1 MQWHVKPKP
10 PKEFLNQFP
19 EFPSLILQL
28 LYNRGITTQE
38 KIDEFFNP
46 DYSSDL
52 HNPFLLKDIKKAVK
66 RILKAVKNKEK
77 IVIYG
82 DYDTDGV
89 CSTAILYL
97 TLKELGAKKIEVYI
111 PDRDKERH
119 GLNEDSVRLL
129 KKTNTNLII
138 TVDCGSDN
146 IKEVDLARDLDI
158 DVIITDH
165 HEVKD
170 KLPNAIAIV
179 NPKRKDGKYPF
190 RELAGAGVAF
200 KLVQA
205 ISETVY
211 KDNPKNGDKLRNFQ
225 KWLLDLV
232 AIATVTDVMP
242 IIGENRTLVKYGLG
256 VLAQTR
262 WLGLR
267 ELMKVAGINPKVTRY
282 SASGEAPLSNLNT
295 YTLGFIL
302 GPRISAASRIDHADV
317 AFKLLITRDKNEA
330 VNLAKDLNEKN
341 VKRQSLSSEI
351 VKEIEKR
358 IEGKAGDEKI
368 IFEGDEK
375 WSAGLVGLVASII
388 SEKYRKPTFISQI
401 KGDIIYTSA
410 RSGVDAFNLIDSI
423 KKCSDL
429 LEKYGGHSGA
439 AGFTVKAEKL
449 EEVKGKLTNMAE
461 KILTDEDLVPKLEI
475 DAEISP
481 SDINWESYEKLEEF
495 EPFGE
500 KNPYPKFLV
509 RNLTVNGMSIVGNNG
524 KHLRMTLI
532 SEDNERSSGVN
543 LFKAIGF
550 DLGHFYQKVKI
561 GDKID
566 LVFEFLINE
575 WEGLRDLQLKIIDL
589 KVSKS

>member
-1 MQWHVKPKP
+1 MQWCVKPKA
-10 PKEFLNQFP
+10 PKEFFNQFP
-19 EFPSLILQL
+19 EFSPLILQL

-52 HNPFLLKDIKKAVK
+52 HNPFLLKDMEKAVE
-66 RILKAVKNKEK
+66 RILKAIESKEK

-97 TLKELGAKKIEVYI
+97 TLKELGAEKIDVYI

-119 GLNEDSVRLL
+119 GLNENSIRLL
-129 KKTNTNLII
+129 KKANTDLII

-146 IKEVDLARDLDI
+146 IKEVDLARDLNI

-170 KLPNAIAIV
+170 KLPYAIAVV
-179 NPKRKDGKYPF
+179 NPKRKDDKYPF
-190 RELAGAGVAF
+190 KELAGAGVAF

-211 KDNPKNGDKLRNFQ
+211 NSNPKDGEKLKNFQ

-262 WLGLR
+262 WVGLK

-282 SASGEAPLSNLNT
+282 SVSGEAPLSNLNT

-317 AFKLLITRDKNEA
+317 AFKLLITQSKEEA
-330 VNLAKDLNEKN
+330 IELAKELNERN
-341 VKRQSLSSEI
+341 IKRQNLTDQI
-351 VKEIEKR
+351 VKEIEER
-358 IEGKAGDEKI
+358 IESKVDKEKI
-368 IFEGDEK
+368 VFEGDEK
-375 WSAGLVGLVASII
+375 WPAGLVGLVASII
-388 SEKYRKPTFISQI
+388 SEKYRRPTFISQI
-401 KGDIIYTSA
+401 KKDIIYTSA
-410 RSGVDAFNLIDSI
+410 RSAIDTFNIIDSI
-423 KKCSDL
+423 KECSDL
-429 LEKYGGHSGA
+429 LEKYGGHPGA
-439 AGFTVKAEKL
+439 AGFTIRRENLKKVRERLVNIADKIL
-449 EEVKGKLTNMAE
+449 EE
-461 KILTDEDLVPKLEI
+461 EDLIPKLEI
-475 DAEISP
+475 DAEVSP
-481 SDINWESYEKLEEF
+481 SEINWENYEKLEEF

-500 KNPYPKFLV
+500 RNPYPKFLV
-509 RNLTVNGMSIVGNNG
+509 RNLIVNGMNIVGNDN
-524 KHLRMTLI
+524 KHLKMTLI
-532 SEDNERSSGVN
+532 SEDNERVSGVH

-550 DLGHFYQKVKI
+550 DLGHFYDKVKI

-566 LVFEFLINE
+566 LVFEFLVDE
-575 WEGLRDLQLKIIDL
+575 WEGFRDLQLKIIDL
-589 KVSKS
+589 KVSNP

>member
-1 MQWHVKPKP
+1 MQWCVKPKA
-10 PKEFLNQFP
+10 PKEFFNQFP
-19 EFPSLILQL
+19 EFSPLILQL

-52 HNPFLLKDIKKAVK
+52 HNPFLLKDMEKAVE
-66 RILKAVKNKEK
+66 RILKAIESKEK

-97 TLKELGAKKIEVYI
+97 TLKELGAEKIDVYI

-119 GLNEDSVRLL
+119 GLNENSIRLL
-129 KKTNTNLII
+129 KKANTDLII

-146 IKEVDLARDLDI
+146 IKEVDLARDLNI

-170 KLPNAIAIV
+170 KLPYAIAVV
-179 NPKRKDGKYPF
+179 NPKRKDDKYPF
-190 RELAGAGVAF
+190 KELAGAGVAF

-211 KDNPKNGDKLRNFQ
+211 NSNPKNGEKLKNFQ

-262 WLGLR
+262 WVGLK

-282 SASGEAPLSNLNT
+282 SVSGEAPLSNLNT

-317 AFKLLITRDKNEA
+317 AFKLLITQSKEEA
-330 VNLAKDLNEKN
+330 IELAKELNERN
-341 VKRQSLSSEI
+341 IKRQNLTDQI
-351 VKEIEKR
+351 VKEIEER
-358 IEGKAGDEKI
+358 IESKVDKEKI
-368 IFEGDEK
+368 VFEGDEK
-375 WSAGLVGLVASII
+375 WPAGLVGLVASII
-388 SEKYRKPTFISQI
+388 SEKYRRPTFISQI
-401 KGDIIYTSA
+401 KKDIIYTSA
-410 RSGVDAFNLIDSI
+410 RSAIDTFNIIDSI
-423 KKCSDL
+423 KECSDL
-429 LEKYGGHSGA
+429 LEKYGGHPGA
-439 AGFTVKAEKL
+439 AGFTIRRENLKKVRERLVNIADKIL
-449 EEVKGKLTNMAE
+449 EE
-461 KILTDEDLVPKLEI
+461 EDLIPKLEI
-475 DAEISP
+475 DAEVSP
-481 SDINWESYEKLEEF
+481 SEINWENYEKLEEF

-500 KNPYPKFLV
+500 RNPYPKFLV
-509 RNLTVNGMSIVGNNG
+509 RNLIVNGMNIVGNDN
-524 KHLRMTLI
+524 KHLKMTLI
-532 SEDNERSSGVN
+532 SEDNERVSGVH

-550 DLGHFYQKVKI
+550 DLGHFYDKVKI

-566 LVFEFLINE
+566 LVFEFLVDE
-575 WEGLRDLQLKIIDL
+575 WEGFRDLQLKIIDL
-589 KVSKS
+589 KVSNP

>member
-1 MQWHVKPKP
+1 MQWCVKPKA
-10 PKEFLNQFP
+10 PKEFFNQFP
-19 EFPSLILQL
+19 EFSPLILQL

-52 HNPFLLKDIKKAVK
+52 HNPFLLKDMEKAVE
-66 RILKAVKNKEK
+66 RILKAIESKEK

-89 CSTAILYL
+89 CSTAVLYL
-97 TLKELGAKKIEVYI
+97 TLKELGAEKIDVYI

-119 GLNEDSVRLL
+119 GLNENSIRLL
-129 KKTNTNLII
+129 KKANTDLII

-146 IKEVDLARDLDI
+146 IKEVDLARDLNI

-170 KLPNAIAIV
+170 KLPYAIAVV
-179 NPKRKDGKYPF
+179 NPKRKDDKYPF
-190 RELAGAGVAF
+190 KELAGAGVAF

-211 KDNPKNGDKLRNFQ
+211 NSNPKDGEKLKNFQ

-262 WLGLR
+262 WVGLK

-282 SASGEAPLSNLNT
+282 SVSGEAPLSNLNT

-317 AFKLLITRDKNEA
+317 AFKLLITQSKEEA
-330 VNLAKDLNEKN
+330 IELAKELNERN
-341 VKRQSLSSEI
+341 IKRQNLTDQI
-351 VKEIEKR
+351 VKEIEER
-358 IEGKAGDEKI
+358 IESKVDKEKI
-368 IFEGDEK
+368 VFEGDEK
-375 WSAGLVGLVASII
+375 WPAGLVGLVASII
-388 SEKYRKPTFISQI
+388 SEKYRRPTFISQI
-401 KGDIIYTSA
+401 KKDIIYTSA
-410 RSGVDAFNLIDSI
+410 RSAIDTFNIIDSI
-423 KKCSDL
+423 KECSDL
-429 LEKYGGHSGA
+429 LEKYGGHPGA
-439 AGFTVKAEKL
+439 AGFTIRRENLKKVRERLVNIADKIL
-449 EEVKGKLTNMAE
+449 EE
-461 KILTDEDLVPKLEI
+461 EDLIPKLEI
-475 DAEISP
+475 DAEVSP
-481 SDINWESYEKLEEF
+481 SEINWENYEKLEEF

-500 KNPYPKFLV
+500 RNPYPKFLV
-509 RNLTVNGMSIVGNNG
+509 RNLIVNGMNIVGNDN
-524 KHLRMTLI
+524 KHLKMTLI
-532 SEDNERSSGVN
+532 SEDNERVSGVH

-550 DLGHFYQKVKI
+550 DLGHFYDKVKI

-566 LVFEFLINE
+566 LVFEFLVDE
-575 WEGLRDLQLKIIDL
+575 WEGFRDLQLKIIDL
-589 KVSKS
+589 KVSNP